1 MRCKKSKKRQKETKR
16 KRKVGIKNTF
26 PQLTVLSVYVL
37 FLSVIA
43 MLIHNQTTKI
53 KTKNTK
59 IQPLRPDLDIYLQ
72 GGRLLTTS
80 QIEREIKAL

>member
-26 PQLTVLSVYVL
+26 PQLTVLSIYVL

-43 MLIHNQTTKI
+43 MLINNKTTKGKRKI
-53 KTKNTK
+53 II
-59 IQPLRPDLDIYLQ
+59 IQPLRRYVDIYLQ
-72 GGRLLTTS
+72 GGLLLTTS
-80 QIEREIKAL
+80 LIEREIKAL